1 MARTLWATDE
11 LSARN
16 GLRDFK
22 NKALLLTAT
31 NAAGDGPAYRIHD
44 LLHDVARGLLTAP
57 VTSARV
63 DELPGLGLAFPAAHS
78 ELIERYRAL
87 ASEGQWHSI
96 PDDGYV
102 HWQLSWHL
110 EMARRESGIHE
121 LLREVTADGRNAW
134 YIARE
139 RLGQVTAYFS
149 DDLERAERLARLRSR
164 EHEGRGNIG
173 SLLRYM
179 LIKSSF
185 SSLAALLPAELL
197 AALVE
202 KGVWQANLGLAYA
215 RQIPKKIT
223 RARALT
229 ALAPLLEGDDREMAI
244 REAAAAVFDGEDDPA
259 RSAALAAPVER
270 AGRAGAPG
278 RSARGDPTHHQR
290 VVPRSRARCAG
301 APADPEPSGHRARGS
316 PRHG

>member
-1 MARTLWATDE
+1 
-11 LSARN
+11 
-16 GLRDFK
+16 
-22 NKALLLTAT
+22 
-31 NAAGDGPAYRIHD
+31 
-44 LLHDVARGLLTAP
+44 
-57 VTSARV
+57 
-63 DELPGLGLAFPAAHS
+63 
-78 ELIERYRAL
+78 
-87 ASEGQWHSI
+87 
-96 PDDGYV
+96 
-102 HWQLSWHL
+102 
-110 EMARRESGIHE
+110 MARRESGIHE

-149 DDLERAERLARLRSR
+149 DDLERAERLARVRSR

-259 RSAALAAPVER
+259 RSAALAALSSGLGEL
-270 AGRAGAPG
+270 GRPAEVLEAI
-278 RSARGDPTHHQR
+278 RHITNEW
-290 VVPRSRARCAG
+290 SRALALAARCPG
-301 APADPEPSGHRARGS
+301 
-316 PRHG
+316 